1 MVEYSV
7 VAVTALKS
15 AVVCSVGVLV
25 ELNAEINDMLN
36 ILRCLAYKGVDSVY
50 IVLETACDEGIVLV
64 VLDIILGRIVN
75 ARNSA
80 LSKRGVAK
88 AEFLFANHEYLC
100 V

>member
-36 ILRCLAYKGVDSVY
+36 ILCCLAYKGVDSVY
-50 IVLETACDEGIVLV
+50 IVLETACDKGIVLWYW
-64 VLDIILGRIVN
+64 ILSLGE
-75 ARNSA
+75 
-80 LSKRGVAK
+80 L
-88 AEFLFANHEYLC
+88 
-100 V
+100 